1 MNRWEHW
8 KMKRKHGSPWQSP
21 RQLRLGDVAS
31 IEWRDAISMERV
43 SVDEIR
49 DIEEPGITRCW
60 GMVVRKTKKYLF
72 VASEVG
78 DRESDS
84 LWVEALPYKLIER
97 CKILEKAE
105 R

>member
-1 MNRWEHW
+1 MNMRPN
-8 KMKRKHGSPWQSP
+8 RKTRQVSP
-21 RQLRLGDVAS
+21 RQLRIGDVAS
-31 IEWRDAISMERV
+31 IEWRDVTSMDRITM
-43 SVDEIR
+43 DEVQE
-49 DIEEPGITRCW
+49 IEEPGITRCW
-60 GMVVRKTKKYLF
+60 GMVVRKTRKYLF

-84 LWVEALPYKLIER
+84 LWVEVLPYKLIER

>member
-1 MNRWEHW
+1 MMNMRPNGKTRHV
-8 KMKRKHGSPWQSP
+8 SP
-21 RQLRLGDVAS
+21 RQLRIGDVAS
-31 IEWRDAISMERV
+31 IEWRDVTSMDRITM
-43 SVDEIR
+43 DEVQE
-49 DIEEPGITRCW
+49 IEEPGITRCW
-60 GMVVRKTKKYLF
+60 GMVVRKTRKYLF

-84 LWVEALPYKLIER
+84 LWVEVLPYKLIER

>member
-1 MNRWEHW
+1 MMNMRPNG
-8 KMKRKHGSPWQSP
+8 KTRQVSP
-21 RQLRLGDVAS
+21 RQLRIGDVAS
-31 IEWRDAISMERV
+31 IEWRDVTSMDRITM
-43 SVDEIR
+43 DEVQE
-49 DIEEPGITRCW
+49 IEEPGITRCW
-60 GMVVRKTKKYLF
+60 GMVVRKTRKYLF

-84 LWVEALPYKLIER
+84 LWVKVLPYKLIER

>member
-1 MNRWEHW
+1 MMNMRPN
-8 KMKRKHGSPWQSP
+8 RKTRQVSP
-21 RQLRLGDVAS
+21 RQLRIGDVAS
-31 IEWRDAISMERV
+31 IEWRDVTSMDRITM
-43 SVDEIR
+43 DEVQE
-49 DIEEPGITRCW
+49 IEEPGITRCW
-60 GMVVRKTKKYLF
+60 GMVVRKTRKYLF

-84 LWVEALPYKLIER
+84 LWVEVLPYKLIER